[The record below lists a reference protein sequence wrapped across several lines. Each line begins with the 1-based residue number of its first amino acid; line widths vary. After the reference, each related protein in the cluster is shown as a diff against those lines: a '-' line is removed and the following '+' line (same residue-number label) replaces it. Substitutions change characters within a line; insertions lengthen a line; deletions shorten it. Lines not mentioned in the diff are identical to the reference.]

1 MALRMSRSE
10 RMPTSFVPFSET
22 TSDPIPSARKR
33 RSASAIDTLGR
44 MVFTSRPLRTRMYST
59 FIRRSSPL
67 HRMRA
72 EARVAQAPP
81 LDRIG
86 QDRSGRAALELGQLT
101 LGPDRIGHR
110 SHLAVPVH
118 GLDAPAS
125 RIRLRPDTDP

>member
-22 TSDPIPSARKR
+22 TSEPIPSARRR
-33 RSASAIDTLGR
+33 RSASATDTSGR
-44 MVFTSRPLRTRMYST
+44 MVFTSRPLRARMYST

-110 SHLAVPVH
+110 SHLAVPAP
-118 GLDAPAS
+118 GLDARGLEDQIAP
-125 RIRLRPDTDP
+125 